1 MYIYIHIYI
10 CIYIIYKNF
19 AFFVYRN
26 IVATYMHTGH
36 TGFTFTY
43 IKVAFLKFGLKNFNP
58 GKLRIFFGPN
68 INTSKILSCPKLF
81 PAENFRRK
89 NFSFFLQ

>member
-1 MYIYIHIYI
+1 MYIYIHIYL
-10 CIYIIYKNF
+10 CIYTYIYIYMYIYIMYKNF

-43 IKVAFLKFGLKNFNP
+43 IKTQKFQPEK
-58 GKLRIFFGPN
+58 ITDFFR
-68 INTSKILSCPKLF
+68 S
-81 PAENFRRK
+81 EY
-89 NFSFFLQ
+89 

>member
-10 CIYIIYKNF
+10 CIYIL
-19 AFFVYRN
+19 
-26 IVATYMHTGH
+26 
-36 TGFTFTY
+36 Y
-43 IKVAFLKFGLKNFNP
+43 IKTLRFLFIVTLSQLICTLATLVLHSHALKLKNFNP
-58 GKLRIFFGPN
+58 RKLRIFFGPN
-68 INTSKILSCPKLF
+68 INPSKILSCPKLF